1 MKFNE
6 KFKLLCLNL
15 GKHIQKIREEKG
27 ITIAEMSKRTG
38 IITQYL
44 IKIEKGV
51 AYGVLIDKHLS
62 KIATALEIKLSKLFE
77 FIS

>member
-27 ITIAEMSKRTG
+27 VTIAEMSKRTG
-38 IITQYL
+38 ISAQYL
-44 IKIEKGV
+44 RKIEKGI
-51 AYGVLIDKHLS
+51 AYGILIDKHLS
-62 KIATALEIKLSKLFE
+62 KIAIVLKIKLSKLFE